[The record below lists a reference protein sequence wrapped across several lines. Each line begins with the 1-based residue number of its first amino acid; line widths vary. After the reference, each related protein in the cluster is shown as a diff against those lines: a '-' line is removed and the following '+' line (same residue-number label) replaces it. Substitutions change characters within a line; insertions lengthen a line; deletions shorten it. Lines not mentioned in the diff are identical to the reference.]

1 MSQQTTDSQ
10 AQASPPDGDGKYM
23 TILEHLEELRRRI
36 FFGAVFV
43 VVGLA
48 VGAYFGKR
56 IIGFLNEPALRMV
69 PNFHPTFIEPME
81 FIMTYFRVSLLAGA
95 VIGMPMLIYQIL
107 MFVSPGLTRQEKRW
121 VWGTV
126 LGASCL
132 FLLGCAFAYWVALP
146 PALRFLL
153 SFGSDVAT
161 PQIRI
166 GSYIDF
172 VTRLIFWTGV
182 CFETPLVVMYLSR
195 FRILSWRTLLRRW
208 REAVVAAF
216 ALAAIVTPTIDPVTQ
231 SLVAGPIV
239 VLYFLGVFLAWLVE
253 PRTQP
258 QPAPERPSPA

>member
-1 MSQQTTDSQ
+1 MSQQSSG
-10 AQASPPDGDGKYM
+10 APERPPPQVGEGKYL

-36 FFGAVFV
+36 FLGAVFLV
-43 VVGLA
+43 AGLA
-48 VGAYFGKR
+48 VGAVFGR
-56 IIGFLNEPALRMV
+56 TLMGFLTAPAERMV
-69 PNFHPTFIEPME
+69 PDFHPVFIEPME
-81 FIMTYFRVSLLAGA
+81 FIMTYFRVSLLAGV
-95 VIGMPMLIYQIL
+95 VIGMPMLLYQIL

-121 VWGTV
+121 VWGTT

-132 FLLGCAFAYWVALP
+132 FGLGCAFAYWVALP

-153 SFGSDVAT
+153 NFGSDVAT

-166 GSYIDF
+166 GSYVDF

-182 CFETPLVVMYLSR
+182 AFETPLVVMYLSR
-195 FRILSWRTLLRRW
+195 FRILGWRTLLRRW

-253 PRTQP
+253 PRAAP
-258 QPAPERPSPA
+258 SPAPERPTPA